1 METIVKLESIKKSF
15 ENKIVLQ
22 DFNLN
27 IEQGEFIIVTGE
39 SGCGKSTLLNMIGL
53 LDKPDSGKLWLFD
66 EMNVK
71 PFSKKA
77 ERLLRDKIGYL
88 FQNYALIE
96 NETVY
101 NNLQFVVQD
110 LKNKK
115 SLIKETLQKVH
126 LDGYENKKV
135 YQCSGGEQQR
145 IAIARLM
152 LKPCELVLADEPT
165 GSLDVKNK
173 TIVLDLLLQLH
184 KQGKTIVL
192 VTHDLDIVNY
202 GTRHLSLDL

>member
-1 METIVKLESIKKSF
+1 METIVKLESISKSF
-15 ENKIVLQ
+15 EKKNVLENFQ
-22 DFNLN
+22 LE
-27 IEQGEFIIVTGE
+27 IEKGEYIIITGE

-53 LDKPDSGKLWLFD
+53 LDKADSGKITLFG
-66 EMNVK
+66 ETNVK

-77 ERLLRDKIGYL
+77 EKLLRDKIGYL

-101 NNLQFVVQD
+101 NNLQFVVHD
-110 LKNKK
+110 LKNR
-115 SLIKETLQKVH
+115 KELVKEALQKVH
-126 LDGYENKKV
+126 LDGYETKKI

-165 GSLDVKNK
+165 GSLDTKNK
-173 TIVLDLLLQLH
+173 AIVLDLLSQLH

-192 VTHDLDIVNY
+192 VTHDLDIIHC
-202 GTRHLSLDL
+202 GTRHLSLD